1 MAYDTVTE
9 ETVYQ
14 TAGAPLPRVI
24 DALWVSMLNDNFSD
38 AYTNLR
44 RVRSNFHSR
53 RLRFSFFPAVLI
65 GQTVTENGYAL
76 CDVVTCLSLKVAGVE
91 LPDEV
96 RASLLSNLSTAEFQL
111 SHGVNEKIQVG
122 AVVGAFILAR
132 AMMTGTASK

>member
-44 RVRSNFHSR
+44 R
-53 RLRFSFFPAVLI
+53 
-65 GQTVTENGYAL
+65 TVTENGYAL

-132 AMMTGTASK
+132 AMMTGT